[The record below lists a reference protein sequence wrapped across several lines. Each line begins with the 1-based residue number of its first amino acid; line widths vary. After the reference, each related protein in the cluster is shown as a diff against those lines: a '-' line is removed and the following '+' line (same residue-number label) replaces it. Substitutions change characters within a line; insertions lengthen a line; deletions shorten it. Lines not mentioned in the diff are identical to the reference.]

1 MGPHLIARKSDDVTP
16 RQVFTSVGEKVPGS
30 EWSKLSPGSG
40 LKAIS
45 AHPGPG
51 SAQNPTLDIEALLP
65 FLSFTGTPNL
75 SISIATAG

>member
-1 MGPHLIARKSDDVTP
+1 MMSKNSNLEEGIDR
-16 RQVFTSVGEKVPGS
+16 RQGFTSVGEKVPGS

-51 SAQNPTLDIEALLP
+51 SAQNPTLYIEALLP